1 MTTFTFNYKRLTTA
15 LIILLTCTSI
25 KAQTQQD
32 SIAKKMN
39 MDAIYNRPFLNV
51 GKLPVAIG
59 GYIEA
64 NSEYKQTDGADEGF
78 NFQMRRMTLFFS
90 STVAKKIKFLSEM
103 EFEEG
108 TKEINIET
116 ALMDIEF
123 HSLLNL
129 RGGILLNPIGAF
141 NQNHDGPRWDFIDRP
156 IATTEIV
163 PSTLSTVGFGFH
175 GKHFHNNWTIGY
187 ETYLTNGFTDKLIL
201 NEDNRTSFHAAKEDA
216 DKFGRSYSGL
226 PMFTG
231 KIAIRNRNIGEVGIS
246 YLTGV
251 YNQWKKDGIV
261 IDDKRKASIVAIDF
275 NTSLLKNKIA
285 ITGEYVKS
293 FVELPANYVQTY
305 GSKQN
310 GFYCDIVGTIL
321 HKKMLGWD
329 NAKLNVGLRID
340 YADFNADKFRI
351 TNQKIYEDTWAI
363 TPSIAF
369 RPVGTTVIRLNYK
382 YIQTT
387 DIVGNPPAKTG
398 VIQFGISTYF

>member
-226 PMFTG
+226 PMFT
-231 KIAIRNRNIGEVGIS
+231 
-246 YLTGV
+246 
-251 YNQWKKDGIV
+251 D
-261 IDDKRKASIVAIDF
+261 RKSV
-275 NTSLLKNKIA
+275 
-285 ITGEYVKS
+285 V
-293 FVELPANYVQTY
+293 
-305 GSKQN
+305 
-310 GFYCDIVGTIL
+310 
-321 HKKMLGWD
+321 
-329 NAKLNVGLRID
+329 
-340 YADFNADKFRI
+340 
-351 TNQKIYEDTWAI
+351 
-363 TPSIAF
+363 
-369 RPVGTTVIRLNYK
+369 
-382 YIQTT
+382 
-387 DIVGNPPAKTG
+387 
-398 VIQFGISTYF
+398 